1 MDLSHISHR
10 GWLSIVT
17 CLIGVIST
25 IIFFIAY
32 YGIEYSTPVSDGV
45 RIKIA
50 LAIVAIVVVGGIGS
64 FYAILYRNKILN
76 PRADI
81 EDNPEEDSAHED
93 KY

>member
-1 MDLSHISHR
+1 MDLSHISRR

-17 CLIGVIST
+17 CLIGLIST

-32 YGIEYSTPVSDGV
+32 YGTEYSTPVSETV
-45 RIKIA
+45 RITM
-50 LAIVAIVVVGGIGS
+50 AIVTIVVVGGIGS